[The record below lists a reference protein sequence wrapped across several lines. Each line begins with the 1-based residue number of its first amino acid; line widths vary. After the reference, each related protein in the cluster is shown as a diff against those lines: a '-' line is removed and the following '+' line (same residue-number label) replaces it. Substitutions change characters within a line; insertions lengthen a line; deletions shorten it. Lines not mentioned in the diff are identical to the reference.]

1 MAVTR
6 EVHSLGPRESADVGM
21 KRRARREADDARLL
35 TLHLLLQTLKGS
47 RLTVERHD
55 GSSVEGTLANAD
67 DNMKCAL
74 NN

>member
-1 MAVTR
+1 
-6 EVHSLGPRESADVGM
+6 M